1 VRRAGVAGLAVLAAV
16 TSLFLAAPAL
26 ARSHRI
32 TGVIADIP
40 SGGHVHRAAIGRMAA
55 LDYQGGPVLHWN
67 RTHLVFWSPSQSGL
81 SFDPGYMTLT
91 EQFLVAVAADSHMPT
106 NVYGLSGQYS
116 DSAGPAAY
124 DSRFGGAVTVTDPL
138 PASQCSEPST
148 GPTGWNSC
156 LTDGQLQQELEHV
169 VSADRL
175 PRTAND
181 VYFLV
186 LPNGLGSCIDASSD
200 SCALGG
206 STSGYC
212 GYHSETQDGLIY
224 AVIPYNAVPG
234 HCQSAN
240 PRPNRSTADPA
251 LSTISHEQSEVI
263 TDPETYNSW
272 IDPYGNENGD
282 LCITAFG
289 PALGGSGVAAY
300 NQVIDGH
307 HYWLQDEWSN
317 EDRGCRAR
325 DETDPVTFAVP
336 SRITAGRRL
345 TLAARASDPDGRIAA
360 EAWNFGDGASASR
373 RVVGHTFGRAGSY
386 RIVLRVTD
394 SAGNW
399 AFSART
405 VRVFAAAAR
414 EPRHAVHHAR
424 RR

>member
-1 VRRAGVAGLAVLAAV
+1 MASLAAAAAV
-16 TSLFLAAPAL
+16 SLILAPAPAL
-26 ARSHRI
+26 ARVHRI
-32 TGVIADIP
+32 VGLVPDVPT
-40 SGGHVHRAAIGRMAA
+40 GGHVHHAVAARMAA

-81 SFDPGYMTLT
+81 SFDPGYMPLM
-91 EQFLVAVAADSHMPT
+91 EQFLAAVAADSHLAT

-116 DSAGPAAY
+116 DNSGPAAY
-124 DSRFGGAVTVTDPL
+124 DSRYGGAVTVTDPL
-138 PASQCSEPST
+138 PPSQCSEPST
-148 GPTGWNSC
+148 GPPGWNSC
-156 LTDGQLQQELEHV
+156 LTDAQLQQELERV

-186 LPNGLGSCIDASSD
+186 LPNGLGSCTDASSD

-251 LSTISHEQSEVI
+251 LSTISHEQSEAI

-289 PALGGSGVAAY
+289 PNLGASSATAY

-317 EDRGCRAR
+317 EDKGCRAR
-325 DETDPVTFAVP
+325 DETDALAFAIPARV
-336 SRITAGRRL
+336 TAGHAVA
-345 TLAARASDPDGRIAA
+345 LAARASDPDGRIVAYD
-360 EAWNFGDGASASR
+360 WSFGDGAGSHR
-373 RVVGHTFGRAGSY
+373 RALTHVFGRAGSY

-399 AFSART
+399 T
-405 VRVFAAAAR
+405 FATRIVKVLPAAAR
-414 EPRHAVHHAR
+414 EPRHTVHRPPR
-424 RR
+424 R